1 MSEEYEKDL
10 EDNIK
15 TMMKDKEK
23 LENTK
28 LYNHILTMRRS
39 IFLVII

>member
-23 LENTK
+23 LENTNLK
-28 LYNHILTMRRS
+28 L
-39 IFLVII
+39 